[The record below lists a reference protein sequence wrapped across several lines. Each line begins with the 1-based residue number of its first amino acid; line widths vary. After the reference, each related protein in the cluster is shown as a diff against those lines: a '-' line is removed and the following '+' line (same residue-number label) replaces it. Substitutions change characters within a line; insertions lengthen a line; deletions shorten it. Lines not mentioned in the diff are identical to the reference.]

1 MLDTTADIPWDIA
14 FPPLTSDNVD
24 NDRRLAPLAD
34 PFGSPC
40 SSITREGLLPE
51 IRTRAGRKVDIRK
64 SLALESL
71 FCARY
76 YVETQLQR
84 AHLFYC

>member
-1 MLDTTADIPWDIA
+1 MLDTTADIPWDLA

-40 SSITREGLLPE
+40 SSITREGLHSQKFELE
-51 IRTRAGRKVDIRK
+51 LAKKWISGKVLRSNPCSAHDI
-64 SLALESL
+64 
-71 FCARY
+71 
-76 YVETQLQR
+76 T
-84 AHLFYC
+84 